1 MEDFRLKTFF
11 SVANNLSFT
20 KASQELFISQPAIT
34 RQIAKL
40 ESEYGVKFFER
51 LGRKLKLTAAGEIF
65 FEKTSK
71 ILKDY
76 EDLDYTMH
84 LLTKDQVGK
93 LRLGA
98 STTIAQYV
106 LPKVLASFKHFYP
119 KVGITMLSGNSRTI
133 EDALKSDLLDVGFV
147 EGIHQTQGLQYTPFL
162 EDELKVIT
170 NNSFKAQSLTLKDFI
185 GSPLVLRE
193 RGSGTLEV
201 IEEALLTKQVDFMP
215 EDFTVDYET
224 YPFEFRVA
232 NNSVENVINSGK
244 TTDSGYIQ
252 INGKSVPSC
261 AEEYGNDYY
270 VVVRDNEYYAI
281 EDNLIQKGN
290 FMHGLWIRY

>member
-40 ESEYGVKFFER
+40 ESEYEVKFFER

-201 IEEALLTKQVDFMP
+201 IEEALLTKQVDL
-215 EDFTVDYET
+215 DKL
-224 YPFEFRVA
+224 
-232 NNSVENVINSGK
+232 NVLLYLGSTEAIKSFLLNTKAFGII
-244 TTDSGYIQ
+244 SGYALSNELQLGTLKVIDLEDIKFKREFMIVRMGGELKPLAISFVQ
-252 INGKSVPSC
+252 FLK
-261 AEEYGNDYY
+261 EYIK
-270 VVVRDNEYYAI
+270 AQ
-281 EDNLIQKGN
+281 NL
-290 FMHGLWIRY
+290 